1 MKRTVA
7 SLAIA
12 ASLAACGGGSRTLTA
27 EEARGAVP
35 GADQA
40 RLSAPDASSAS
51 AAAPRG
57 NFVLTAGQAEYARD
71 TMALAGAVNLG
82 VVWTLGV
89 VELVVS
95 FPPTACSGPTC
106 TWGPWGADQPFE
118 VNLWQLTV
126 TKVDDG
132 EYQWALSGQPK
143 ATPAAAFT
151 AVVSGTAFPS
161 GVRHVG
167 HGSFVLDLDAAA
179 ALPRKLGDPG
189 AQKGRIEA
197 TYDNRTSRQVGVQF
211 LGTQDDQNPDQLV
224 NAAYQFV
231 AGASGGD
238 LQVATRNLTTGARLT
253 LHSRW
258 TAAGAGRGDA
268 SFSLDGNTIVRSQ
281 CWDSNA
287 ASPAFGLLYQATSP
301 IAAPDDGGS
310 EASCAFSPAAPPS
323 IQAP

>member
-1 MKRTVA
+1 MKRTLA
-7 SLAIA
+7 SLAA
-12 ASLAACGGGSRTLTA
+12 AAALAACGGGNRTLTA

-40 RLSAPDASSAS
+40 KLAVPDAP
-51 AAAPRG
+51 AAGAATARG
-57 NFVLTAGQAEYARD
+57 TFVLTAGRAEYARD
-71 TMALAGAVNLG
+71 TIALAGAVNLG

-89 VELVVS
+89 VEVVVS
-95 FPPTACSGPTC
+95 FPPTACSGATC
-106 TWGPWGADQPFE
+106 TWGPWGADQPLE

-126 TKVDDG
+126 TKVDDA
-132 EYQWALSGQPK
+132 EYQWALAGQPK
-143 ATPAAAFT
+143 STPAAAFT

-167 HGSFVLDLDAAA
+167 HGDFVVDLDASA
-179 ALPRKLGDPG
+179 ALRPDDPRP
-189 AQKGRIEA
+189 QKGRIEA
-197 TYDNRTSRQVGVQF
+197 TYDNRTSRQVGVTF

-224 NAAYQFV
+224 NAAYRFAAQ
-231 AGASGGD
+231 ASGGD

-258 TAAGAGRGDA
+258 TSTGAGRGDA

-287 ASPAFGLLYQATSP
+287 GSPAFGLLYQATSP
-301 IAAPDDGGS
+301 ISTPDDGGS
-310 EASCAFSPAAPPS
+310 ESDCAFSPAAPPS
-323 IQAP
+323 IAAP